1 MKMDLQQFHKS
12 VDRIQGDSKLD
23 LQGATASSTLSER
36 TRGKEY
42 VDCFLQAFH
51 LPREADILDFVRT
64 NRHEYEA
71 RDLVSLVLGGFGAKA
86 KKKKQKELQ
95 ELVES
100 ICAGA

>member
-12 VDRIQGDSKLD
+12 VDRIQRDSKLD
-23 LQGATASSTLSER
+23 LTLSVR
-36 TRGKEY
+36 TRGKDY
-42 VDCFLQAFH
+42 VDCFLSAFH
-51 LPREADILDFVRT
+51 LGREADVLDFVRT

-71 RDLVSLVLGGFGAKA
+71 RDIISMVLSGFGAKA